1 MIVWMTVAAW
11 AGDPCAEPEAV
22 LAERSAHV
30 KQLYDEGEEE
40 AADRK
45 AAAVSVLARDLERVD
60 EMSRIDQKGWLCS
73 ATDKWLASWVL
84 LRADDLS
91 TIQRGRELAIE
102 TMEAH
107 DPRGAWLVAFAHDR
121 VQVVQGRKQTY
132 GSQTHTNFEGQA
144 CLVQIDDQAT
154 DADRVRYGHPT
165 LAERYRQIL
174 DRAGFTSDVATL
186 DRVERRGL
194 YCAPPPPIR
203 RK

>member
-22 LAERSAHV
+22 LAERSARI

-40 AADRK
+40 AADRT
-45 AAAVSVLARDLERVD
+45 AAAVSVLERDLERVA
-60 EMSRIDQKGWLCS
+60 EMKRTDQKGWLCS
-73 ATDKWLASWVL
+73 TTDKWLAAWVL
-84 LRADDLS
+84 LRADELS

-102 TMEAH
+102 TMEAR

-132 GSQTHTNFEGQA
+132 GSQTHTNNEGKA

-154 DADRVRYGHPT
+154 DADRVRFGHSA

-174 DRAGFTSDVATL
+174 DRAGYASDAATL

-203 RK
+203 KK